1 MRTDIG
7 FNATFAMG
15 GALPGSLALVSQSG
29 ALCTAMLDWARPH
42 RVGFSSVVSLGG
54 SSDIYFGEVIDFL
67 AVEIHRDR
75 AIALPPLNEFLV
87 DELIDG
93 TRSSRLLG
101 AFRNLPPVDRQAL
114 RDVLLR
120 LSEMVCELACL
131 DELDINPLII
141 DEQGVVIADARV
153 VVRALP
159 GRPGQYRHMAIHPYP
174 ANLVES
180 WRGRNGEMV
189 TLRPIRPEDAEI
201 EQEFVR
207 GLSAESRHFRFMDTL
222 RELTPSMLLRL
233 TQIDYDREMAFIA
246 TVGRDNREVEIGV
259 CRYVSNPDGRTC
271 EFAIVVADDWQKQ
284 GLGRR
289 MMDQLIAVATER
301 GLSAMMGHVLRGN
314 SGMLTLC
321 ERLGFREEV
330 VQLDHSVVRLTLDL
344 HTW

>member
-1 MRTDIG
+1 VRNVAAVAPSARIQGVTVQPMIVRPNGREFMAGVIRDPVFGPAIVFGIG
-7 FNATFAMG
+7 G
-15 GALPGSLALVSQSG
+15 V
-29 ALCTAMLDWARPH
+29 
-42 RVGFSSVVSLGG
+42 
-54 SSDIYFGEVIDFL
+54 

-289 MMDQLIAVATER
+289 MMDQLIVVARER

-314 SGMLTLC
+314 RGMLTLC